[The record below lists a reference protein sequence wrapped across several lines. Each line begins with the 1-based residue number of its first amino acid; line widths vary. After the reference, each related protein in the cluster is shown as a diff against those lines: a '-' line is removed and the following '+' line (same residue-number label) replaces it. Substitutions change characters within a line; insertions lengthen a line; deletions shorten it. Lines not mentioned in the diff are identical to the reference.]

1 MALVMNA
8 SNVKFYLSEN
18 LAVTGDEETVIT
30 VDGEKH
36 AEMHVFPVQE
46 KLSAGATLMVLRHP
60 FVEFAKS
67 FGGPG
72 KMKTSDITS
81 KYPQIPEDVAETLAD
96 DFACYYGNYAILPM
110 GTALMITHGVPS
122 IDYLCKKR
130 ETAAVPT
137 V

>member
-46 KLSAGATLMVLRHP
+46 
-60 FVEFAKS
+60 
-67 FGGPG
+67 
-72 KMKTSDITS
+72 
-81 KYPQIPEDVAETLAD
+81 
-96 DFACYYGNYAILPM
+96 
-110 GTALMITHGVPS
+110 
-122 IDYLCKKR
+122 
-130 ETAAVPT
+130 
-137 V
+137 